1 MIIVFLIVLIAIVI
15 LIDRILSKYL
25 HNKEEYFYDDTICA
39 ICWCSCAILICAI
52 LAVSVMSIIKN
63 ISAEGKYNANKQ
75 RYEAILYKLNTESVR
90 DKFGL
95 LNKEYVD
102 EIQEWNID
110 YSKYKAYSENIWI
123 GIMFPKREIEGMD
136 VIDLNNF
143 K

>member
-1 MIIVFLIVLIAIVI
+1 MIIIWFIVLIAIIICNGKIVSKFLYDENVLI
-15 LIDRILSKYL
+15 LCWFCSIALIAATLLISVR
-25 HNKEEYFYDDTICA
+25 TIA
-39 ICWCSCAILICAI
+39 E
-52 LAVSVMSIIKN
+52 N

-90 DKFGL
+90 DEFGL

>member
-1 MIIVFLIVLIAIVI
+1 MLYFCFFLGVGIA
-15 LIDRILSKYL
+15 
-25 HNKEEYFYDDTICA
+25 TISA
-39 ICWCSCAILICAI
+39 I
-52 LAVSVMSIIKN
+52 SIIEN

-90 DKFGL
+90 DEFGL

-110 YSKYKAYSENIWI
+110 YSKYKAYSKNIWI
-123 GIMFPKREIEGMD
+123 GIMFPKKEIKGMD

>member
-1 MIIVFLIVLIAIVI
+1 MIIIWLIVLIAIIICIGIIISKYFYYNENI
-15 LIDRILSKYL
+15 LILCVVCSIALITVTLVISVR
-25 HNKEEYFYDDTICA
+25 TIA
-39 ICWCSCAILICAI
+39 E
-52 LAVSVMSIIKN
+52 N

-90 DKFGL
+90 DEFGL